1 MGLYNSYPER
11 FNVGDTSLMLASNTA
26 CNPNYIHIQH
36 IHREAFIHGINSY
49 KMQVKYAFP
58 SPELCVYNLILQFE
72 SKRLKLGCV
81 YLYVDYIYKNSL
93 SKSKRQSCRRECFN
107 ERLLA

>member
-26 CNPNYIHIQH
+26 CNPNYIHIQN
-36 IHREAFIHGINSY
+36 IHREAFIRGISSY
-49 KMQVKYAFP
+49 KIQVKYAFP
-58 SPELCVYNLILQFE
+58 SPEPCVDNLILQFE

-81 YLYVDYIYKNSL
+81 YLHVDYIYKNS
-93 SKSKRQSCRRECFN
+93 KNRIEK
-107 ERLLA
+107 

>member
-26 CNPNYIHIQH
+26 SNPNYIHIQH

-49 KMQVKYAFP
+49 KIQVKYAFP
-58 SPELCVYNLILQFE
+58 SPEPCVDNLILQFE

-81 YLYVDYIYKNSL
+81 YLHVDYIYKNSR
-93 SKSKRQSCRRECFN
+93 SKKQLCRQECFN